1 MHRNDNIAE
10 NSNSRISLLNQDCLE
25 FLAALDSKS
34 VDMVLTDPPYEVS
47 RDTNFSSGKKTGRN
61 TDRFRVSM
69 EFGDWDYGF
78 SNLLEVIRECYR
90 VLKAGGVMVCFYD
103 LWKLTTL
110 KEYFDKAKFQQLRF
124 IEWLKTNPVPLNSRT
139 NYLTNAREIAL
150 VGVKGGRPTFHSEY
164 DNGIYRYPICRDK
177 GRFHPTQKPVALME
191 ALILKHTNKGE
202 LVLDCFAGSGTTAA
216 AAYNTDRN
224 FIGCELCGE
233 YYIGSL
239 SNR

>member
-47 RDTNFSSGKKTGRN
+47 RDTNFSSDKKTGRN